1 MVEIIISVFMVIII
15 LIIIFVYILKTI
27 FDKN

>member
-1 MVEIIISVFMVIII
+1 MVEIIISLFMIVVIMIII
-15 LIIIFVYILKTI
+15 LVYILKTI